1 MNSRD
6 QIDSGEVTS
15 QTVIV
20 VPLVILV
27 LFMAVQSALY
37 FHVSHVA
44 GAAAAEGASA
54 ASAKSLS
61 ASQAILRG
69 RTRADALV
77 HETGTELAEATTVGV
92 SGDEVR
98 VTVSTKVPRIVPFFP
113 IVVSRTVIEPRER
126 FVMEFQR

>member
-1 MNSRD
+1 MSSRD
-6 QIDSGEVTS
+6 HTDTGEVTS
-15 QTVIV
+15 QTVII

-37 FHVSHVA
+37 FHVSQVA

-54 ASAKSLS
+54 ASAKSLT

-69 RTRADALV
+69 RVRADDLV
-77 HETGTELAEATTVGV
+77 RETGTDLAAATTVGV
-92 SGDEVR
+92 SSNEVW
-98 VTVSTKVPRIVPFFP
+98 VTVSTRVPRVVPFFP
-113 IVVSRTVIEPRER
+113 VIVSRTVVEPRER